1 MMGDRD
7 YRGLIR
13 NAVDSIGREL
23 DVQVDA
29 KDAKTVHLH
38 EVTRCMRRSYYDRAD
53 PLDPDRGGFN
63 ELLGGLLQKLGYGTE
78 PAEYEVGQTTLRARA
93 DMIADDAVVL
103 FRSSPGVPDNPRA
116 EDLLYLNACLW
127 IYDKTDGIIVYVAGD
142 RKDAS
147 FSATRNKKVFE
158 ETARRVRV
166 YADLLAGSKVPILEP
181 SAECSGCQYYQR
193 CYMKERVG
201 RAVTL
206 KELVGM
212 GEK

>member
-7 YRGLIR
+7 FRGLIR
-13 NAVDSIGREL
+13 GALDSIGREL
-23 DVQVDA
+23 DAKVDA
-29 KDAKTVHLH
+29 SDSKTVHLH

-53 PLDPDRGGFN
+53 PLDAERGGFN

-78 PAEYEVGQTTLRARA
+78 PAEYDMGGTTLRARA
-93 DMIADDAVVL
+93 DMIADDAVIL
-103 FRSSPGVPDNPRA
+103 FRSSSEVLQDPRA

-127 IYDKTDGIIVYVAGD
+127 IYGKSDGVIVYVAGD
-142 RKDAS
+142 RKEAS
-147 FSATRNKKVFE
+147 FSATRDKKIFE

-181 SAECSGCQYYQR
+181 SDQCSGCQYYQR

>member
-13 NAVDSIGREL
+13 GALDSIGREL
-23 DVQVDA
+23 DAKVDA
-29 KDAKTVHLH
+29 ADKKTVHLH
-38 EVTRCMRRSYYDRAD
+38 EVSGCMRRSYYDRAD
-53 PLDPDRGGFN
+53 PLDPERGGFN

-78 PAEYEVGQTTLRARA
+78 PAEYAMGETALRARA
-93 DMIADDAVVL
+93 DMIADDAVIL
-103 FRSSPGVPDNPRA
+103 FRSSEDVPQNPRA

-127 IYDKTDGIIVYVAGD
+127 IYDKQDGVVVYVAGD
-142 RKDAS
+142 RREAS

-166 YADLLAGSKVPILEP
+166 YADLLAASKVPILEP
-181 SAECSGCQYYQR
+181 SGECGRCQYYQR

-212 GEK
+212 EK

>member
-13 NAVDSIGREL
+13 HAIDSIGREL
-23 DVQVDA
+23 DAKIDA
-29 KDAKTVHLH
+29 KDSGTVHLH
-38 EVTRCMRRSYYDRAD
+38 EVTRCMRRSYYDRTD
-53 PLDPDRGGFN
+53 PLDPERGGFN

-78 PAEYEVGQTTLRARA
+78 PAGYAVGKTSLRARA

-103 FRSSPGVPDNPRA
+103 FRSADEMPDNPRA
-116 EDLLYLNACLW
+116 EDMLYLNACLW
-127 IYDKTDGIIVYVAGD
+127 IYDKPDGVVVYIAGN
-142 RKDAS
+142 RREAS
-147 FSATRNKKVFE
+147 FSATRNAKVFE

>member
-7 YRGLIR
+7 FRGLIK
-13 NAVDSIGREL
+13 NAIESIGREL
-23 DVQVDA
+23 DAKVDA
-29 KDAKTVHLH
+29 ADTRTVHLH
-38 EVTRCMRRSYYDRAD
+38 EVTRCMRRSYYDRTD
-53 PLDPDRGGFN
+53 PLDPERGGFN

-78 PAEYEVGQTTLRARA
+78 PAQYDLGQTALRARA

-103 FRSSPGVPDNPRA
+103 FRSAEEMPDNPRA
-116 EDLLYLNACLW
+116 EDMLYLNACLW
-127 IYDKTDGIIVYVAGD
+127 IYDKFDGVVVYIAGN
-142 RKDAS
+142 RREAS

-166 YADLLAGSKVPILEP
+166 YADLLAGSKTPILEP
-181 SAECSGCQYYQR
+181 SAECARCQYYQR

>member
-7 YRGLIR
+7 FRGLIR
-13 NAVDSIGREL
+13 NAIDSIGREL
-23 DVQVDA
+23 DAKIDA

-53 PLDPDRGGFN
+53 PLEPDRGGFN

-78 PAEYEVGQTTLRARA
+78 PAEYGVGQTALRARA

-103 FRSSPGVPDNPRA
+103 FRSADEPPENPRA
-116 EDLLYLNACLW
+116 EDMLYLNACLW
-127 IYDKTDGIIVYVAGD
+127 IYDKFDGVVVYIAGN
-142 RKDAS
+142 RREAS

-181 SAECSGCQYYQR
+181 SAECGSCQYYQR

>member
-7 YRGLIR
+7 FRGLIKT
-13 NAVDSIGREL
+13 ALDSIGREL
-23 DVQVDA
+23 DAKVDSG
-29 KDAKTVHLH
+29 DAKTVHLH
-38 EVTRCMRRSYYDRAD
+38 EVTRCMRRSYYDRTD
-53 PLDPDRGGFN
+53 PLDAERGGFN
-63 ELLGGLLQKLGYGTE
+63 ELLGGLLQKMGYGTE
-78 PAEYEVGQTTLRARA
+78 PAEYDVAGTALRARA
-93 DMIADDAVVL
+93 DMIADDAVIL
-103 FRSSPGVPDNPRA
+103 FRSAPDLLQNPKA

-127 IYDKTDGIIVYVAGD
+127 IYDKSDGVIVYVAGD
-142 RKDAS
+142 RKEAS

-166 YADLLAGSKVPILEP
+166 YADLLAGSKTPILEP
-181 SAECSGCQYYQR
+181 SGECGNCQYYQR

-212 GEK
+212 SEK